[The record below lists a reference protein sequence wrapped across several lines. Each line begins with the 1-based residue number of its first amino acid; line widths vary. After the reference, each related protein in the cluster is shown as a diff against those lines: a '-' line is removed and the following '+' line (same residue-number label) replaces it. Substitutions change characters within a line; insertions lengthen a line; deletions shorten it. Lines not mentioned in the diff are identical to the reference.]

1 MLPLILCAGLP
12 LAAAFAVGLAELDLV
27 AMLFRDPAASTNSPP
42 YLGFFSQLA
51 VLGWW
56 AGAVSSLLAAT
67 VLPRSRA
74 RFVLLSA
81 GALTGLLTLD
91 DLFMLHEEV
100 LPHLGLPERFVYAF
114 YCIALAA
121 YLLGCKSFHRSM
133 DWPLLLASF
142 ALLGTSVAVDLV
154 ADFGRYTLL
163 IEDGTKFAGITAW
176 SGYHALA
183 ARRCLLRELALSSR

>member
-12 LAAAFAVGLAELDLV
+12 LAAAFAVGLVEPDLV
-27 AMLFRDPAASTNSPP
+27 ATLFRDPAASTNSPP
-42 YLGFFSQLA
+42 YLGFFSHLG

-67 VLPRSRA
+67 VLPRSPA
-74 RFVLLSA
+74 RPVLLCA
-81 GALTGLLTLD
+81 GALTGLLMLD

-100 LPHLGLPERFVYAF
+100 LPHLGLSERLVHAF

-142 ALLGTSVAVDLV
+142 ALLGTSAIVDFA
-154 ADFGRYTLL
+154 ADFGRFTLL
-163 IEDGTKFAGITAW
+163 IEDATKFAGIAAW
-176 SGYHALA
+176 SGYHVLA
-183 ARRCLLRELALSSR
+183 ARRCLQREPAPSSR